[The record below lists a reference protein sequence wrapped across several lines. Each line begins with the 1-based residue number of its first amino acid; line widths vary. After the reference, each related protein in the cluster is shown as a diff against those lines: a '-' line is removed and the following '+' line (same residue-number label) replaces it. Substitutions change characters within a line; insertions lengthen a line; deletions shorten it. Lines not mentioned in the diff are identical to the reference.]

1 MLSILPLPCRGFIT
15 SCQAGARSPCHPTQ
29 RCARAKHDRGHPAL
43 GLYAYAGELQ

>member
-1 MLSILPLPCRGFIT
+1 MLSILPLPCCGFIT
-15 SCQAGARSPCHPTQ
+15 SCPTQ